1 MIITIV
7 NSNRPTQVYR
17 DVIERNGAKTRAEKN
32 AEFQQALE
40 AKAAEQ
46 AGVTGKSGSA
56 TANAGST
63 TANAGSAGVNSSGV
77 NGLTGLGDSSL
88 KGLVNS
94 LKPIEVPDE
103 LLPIFKEAA
112 ATYGV
117 DEGIL
122 IAMAKQESNFR
133 TDAVSSAGAVG
144 VMQLMPKT
152 AEGLGVTNSY
162 DARENIMGGAKL
174 LSQEL
179 AAYNGNV
186 SLALAAYSAG
196 GGAVKKYD
204 GIPPYKETQ
213 NHIPRVLLNY
223 ARGYKAASSDQVVL
237 PDSNKLAE
245 TVVAYKGTKGSAFS
259 EGVEVTDRQREDLQK
274 LLLMAMEGIK

>member
-1 MIITIV
+1 MVITIV
-7 NSNRPTQVYR
+7 NSNRPTKVYR
-17 DVIERNGAKTRAEKN
+17 DVIARNGAKTQAEKK

-46 AGVTGKSGSA
+46 AGTTGKSGSA
-56 TANAGST
+56 TANA
-63 TANAGSAGVNSSGV
+63 VNSSGV
-77 NGLTGLGDSSL
+77 NGITGFGDSSL

>member
-1 MIITIV
+1 MDIFGGSNLVITIV
-7 NSNRPTQVYR
+7 NSNRPTKVYR
-17 DVIERNGAKTRAEKN
+17 DVIERNGAMTQAERK

-40 AKAAEQ
+40 AKAKEASASASESSSEKTGGAGAL
-46 AGVTGKSGSA
+46 AGVAK
-56 TANAGST
+56 
-63 TANAGSAGVNSSGV
+63 SAGLS
-77 NGLTGLGDSSL
+77 DSSVN
-88 KGLVNS
+88 GLVNS

-103 LLPIFKEAA
+103 LLPIFEEAA
-112 ATYGV
+112 AKYNV
-117 DEGIL
+117 DVGIL

-174 LSQEL
+174 LSREL
-179 AAYNGNV
+179 SAYNGNV

-223 ARGYKAASSDQVVL
+223 ARGYKAASSDHVVL

-245 TVVAYKGTKGSAFS
+245 TVVTYKGTKGSAFS